1 MLGDTLT
8 VTLGGSG
15 GTARVCNKINQ
26 YNYSSE
32 YLNQGT
38 GDEVRVKV
46 RHTKE
51 NPGSDGRKLDRHNVE
66 ITQTVYAVPDTSPE
80 YRRVVSY
87 TVRNFP
93 DDTAADVVDV
103 GEAMSYIMDD
113 TLLTG
118 LNGWES

>member
-1 MLGDTLT
+1 
-8 VTLGGSG
+8 
-15 GTARVCNKINQ
+15 VCNKINQ
-26 YNYSSE
+26 DNYSAE
-32 YLNQGT
+32 YLHRNAT
-38 GDEVRVKV
+38 DEVRVKV
-46 RHTKE
+46 RHTTE

-103 GEAMSYIMDD
+103 GEAMSYVMDD

>member
-1 MLGDTLT
+1 MLGDTFT

-26 YNYSSE
+26 DNYSAE
-32 YLNQGT
+32 YLNRNAT
-38 GDEVRVKV
+38 DEVRVKV
-46 RHTKE
+46 RHTTE